1 MTAIIIF
8 GHTGVRWP
16 GGSEIIQYE
25 QHFGAVVVLE
35 FGTCAIKYQPNYSNV
50 FSSVG
55 IQNPE
60 DDGFFAKLQTRF
72 AMTAAHLHLYCECN
86 TSEDKHVGKRYRI
99 HTYTLFLWFN
109 VNVACN
115 RINKYI
121 DKGDREIELR
131 CCTFRSGIQCE
142 THNDECASTTEW
154 LTLKVYTTNMMD
166 DQCHCDKMRQC
177 SRLTRLFR
185 PTVLAMLPEG
195 FPNTWYQVTLN
206 QGLGTARREIWSMRF
221 DRRDLLSLAASLSV
235 GLCYFVTKHWATS
248 DVLAASLAL
257 RGVEL
262 LPLCSIPAACL
273 LFACLC
279 LHDITSCQELSGLEG
294 NIPIALVFPKELFGD
309 GVDVSPF
316 VIVPLD
322 TVVIPG
328 IFIAFLLKF
337 DISIERNSRVYF
349 YTGLTS
355 YAAGLCLTAVLEHYA
370 LPIFPYLAPVYLGLP
385 LLVAAYRAELTE
397 MFCFVSAVERSPHT
411 PQASELPL
419 MPGYPAALGAF
430 MSCKPRLYHIAD
442 PSSV

>member
-1 MTAIIIF
+1 MASRVALSVLSLLPVVC
-8 GHTGVRWP
+8 GARRAARRDQVKQAACAVEEPAHGWLAARAPLCSGVALLALHFLYRMCP
-16 GGSEIIQYE
+16 HDVLSEML
-25 QHFGAVVVLE
+25 AVYSLVL
-35 FGTCAIKYQPNYSNV
+35 GTVALLYS
-50 FSSVG
+50 
-55 IQNPE
+55 I
-60 DDGFFAKLQTRF
+60 
-72 AMTAAHLHLYCECN
+72 
-86 TSEDKHVGKRYRI
+86 
-99 HTYTLFLWFN
+99 
-109 VNVACN
+109 
-115 RINKYI
+115 
-121 DKGDREIELR
+121 
-131 CCTFRSGIQCE
+131 
-142 THNDECASTTEW
+142 
-154 LTLKVYTTNMMD
+154 
-166 DQCHCDKMRQC
+166 
-177 SRLTRLFR
+177 R
-185 PTVLAMLPEG
+185 PTALAMLPEG

-235 GLCYFVTKHWATS
+235 GLCYFVTKHWAAG
-248 DVLAASLAL
+248 DVLAVSLAL

-279 LHDITSCQELSGLEG
+279 LHDITWLKGIVKRGETEQPLHKIMLKCQELSGLEG
-294 NIPIALVFPKELFGD
+294 NIPIALVFPKALFGD

-316 VIVPLD
+316 VVVPLD

-355 YAAGLCLTAVLEHYA
+355 YAAGLCLTAVLEQYA
-370 LPIFPYLAPVYLGLP
+370 LPMFPYLAPVYLGLP

>member
-1 MTAIIIF
+1 MTRVWARPPRRWSADESSRSVPCDISLIHLWIRLVPA
-8 GHTGVRWP
+8 GAMASRVALSVLSLLPVVCGARRAARRGQVKQAACAVEEPAHGWLAARAPLCSGVALLALHFLYRMCP
-16 GGSEIIQYE
+16 HDVLSEVL
-25 QHFGAVVVLE
+25 AVYSLVL
-35 FGTCAIKYQPNYSNV
+35 GTVAFLYS
-50 FSSVG
+50 
-55 IQNPE
+55 I
-60 DDGFFAKLQTRF
+60 
-72 AMTAAHLHLYCECN
+72 
-86 TSEDKHVGKRYRI
+86 
-99 HTYTLFLWFN
+99 
-109 VNVACN
+109 
-115 RINKYI
+115 
-121 DKGDREIELR
+121 
-131 CCTFRSGIQCE
+131 
-142 THNDECASTTEW
+142 
-154 LTLKVYTTNMMD
+154 
-166 DQCHCDKMRQC
+166 
-177 SRLTRLFR
+177 R
-185 PTVLAMLPEG
+185 PTALAMLPEG

-235 GLCYFVTKHWATS
+235 GLCYFVTKHWAAG
-248 DVLAASLAL
+248 DVLTVSLAL

-279 LHDITSCQELSGLEG
+279 LHDITWLKGIVKRGETEQPLHTIMLKCQELSGLEG
-294 NIPIALVFPKELFGD
+294 NIPIALVFPKALFGD

-316 VIVPLD
+316 VVVPLD

-337 DISIERNSRVYF
+337 DIRLAQSPTFSLGDRRTRSE
-349 YTGLTS
+349 THGLAQRPADS
-355 YAAGLCLTAVLEHYA
+355 HRH
-370 LPIFPYLAPVYLGLP
+370 PMPMFPYLAPVYLGLP

>member
-1 MTAIIIF
+1 MTRVWARPPRRWSADESSRSVPCDISLIHLWIRLVPA
-8 GHTGVRWP
+8 GAMASRVALSVLSLLPVVCGARRAARRDQVKQAACAVEEPAHGWLAARAPLCSGVALLALHFLYRMCP
-16 GGSEIIQYE
+16 HDVLSEVL
-25 QHFGAVVVLE
+25 AVYSLVL
-35 FGTCAIKYQPNYSNV
+35 GTVAFLYS
-50 FSSVG
+50 
-55 IQNPE
+55 I
-60 DDGFFAKLQTRF
+60 
-72 AMTAAHLHLYCECN
+72 
-86 TSEDKHVGKRYRI
+86 
-99 HTYTLFLWFN
+99 
-109 VNVACN
+109 
-115 RINKYI
+115 
-121 DKGDREIELR
+121 
-131 CCTFRSGIQCE
+131 
-142 THNDECASTTEW
+142 
-154 LTLKVYTTNMMD
+154 
-166 DQCHCDKMRQC
+166 
-177 SRLTRLFR
+177 R
-185 PTVLAMLPEG
+185 PTALAMLPEG

-235 GLCYFVTKHWATS
+235 GLCYFVTKHWAAG
-248 DVLAASLAL
+248 DVLTVSLAL

-262 LPLCSIPAACL
+262 LPLCSLPAACL

-279 LHDITSCQELSGLEG
+279 LHDITWLKGIVKRGETEQPLHTIMLKCQELSGLEG
-294 NIPIALVFPKELFGD
+294 NIPIALVFPKALFGD

-316 VIVPLD
+316 VVVPLD

-355 YAAGLCLTAVLEHYA
+355 YAAGLCLTAVLEQYA
-370 LPIFPYLAPVYLGLP
+370 LPMFPYLAPVYLGLP

>member
-1 MTAIIIF
+1 MASRVALSVLSLLPVVC
-8 GHTGVRWP
+8 GARRAARRDQVKQAACAVEEPAHGWLAARAPLCSGVALLALHFLYRMCP
-16 GGSEIIQYE
+16 HDVLSEVL
-25 QHFGAVVVLE
+25 AVYSLVL
-35 FGTCAIKYQPNYSNV
+35 GTVAFLYS
-50 FSSVG
+50 
-55 IQNPE
+55 I
-60 DDGFFAKLQTRF
+60 
-72 AMTAAHLHLYCECN
+72 
-86 TSEDKHVGKRYRI
+86 
-99 HTYTLFLWFN
+99 
-109 VNVACN
+109 
-115 RINKYI
+115 
-121 DKGDREIELR
+121 
-131 CCTFRSGIQCE
+131 
-142 THNDECASTTEW
+142 
-154 LTLKVYTTNMMD
+154 
-166 DQCHCDKMRQC
+166 
-177 SRLTRLFR
+177 R
-185 PTVLAMLPEG
+185 PTALAMLPEG

-235 GLCYFVTKHWATS
+235 GLCYFVTKHWAAG
-248 DVLAASLAL
+248 DVLTVSLAL

-262 LPLCSIPAACL
+262 LPLCSLPAACL

-279 LHDITSCQELSGLEG
+279 LHDITWCQELSGLEG
-294 NIPIALVFPKELFGD
+294 NIPIALVFPKALFGD

-316 VIVPLD
+316 VVVPLD

-355 YAAGLCLTAVLEHYA
+355 YAAGLCLTAVLEQYA
-370 LPIFPYLAPVYLGLP
+370 LPMFPYLAPVYLGLP

>member
-1 MTAIIIF
+1 MASRVALSVLSLLPVVC
-8 GHTGVRWP
+8 GARRAARRDQVKQAACAVEEPAHGWLAARAPLCSGVALLALHFLYRMCP
-16 GGSEIIQYE
+16 HDVLSEML
-25 QHFGAVVVLE
+25 AVYSLVL
-35 FGTCAIKYQPNYSNV
+35 GTVALLYS
-50 FSSVG
+50 
-55 IQNPE
+55 I
-60 DDGFFAKLQTRF
+60 
-72 AMTAAHLHLYCECN
+72 
-86 TSEDKHVGKRYRI
+86 
-99 HTYTLFLWFN
+99 
-109 VNVACN
+109 
-115 RINKYI
+115 
-121 DKGDREIELR
+121 
-131 CCTFRSGIQCE
+131 
-142 THNDECASTTEW
+142 
-154 LTLKVYTTNMMD
+154 
-166 DQCHCDKMRQC
+166 
-177 SRLTRLFR
+177 R
-185 PTVLAMLPEG
+185 PTALAMLPEG

-206 QGLGTARREIWSMRF
+206 QGLGTARRGE
-221 DRRDLLSLAASLSV
+221 LL
-235 GLCYFVTKHWATS
+235 HWAAG
-248 DVLAASLAL
+248 DVLAVSLAL

-279 LHDITSCQELSGLEG
+279 LHDITWLKGIVKRGETEQPLHKIMLKCQELSGLEG
-294 NIPIALVFPKELFGD
+294 NIPIALVFPKALFGD

-316 VIVPLD
+316 VVVPLD

-355 YAAGLCLTAVLEHYA
+355 YAAGLCLTAVLEQYA
-370 LPIFPYLAPVYLGLP
+370 LPMFPYLAPVYLGLP

>member
-1 MTAIIIF
+1 MAGRVALSAF
-8 GHTGVRWP
+8 SLLPVVCGARRAARRDQVKQAACAVEEPSRGWLAARAPLCSGVALLALHFLYRMCP
-16 GGSEIIQYE
+16 HDVLSEVL
-25 QHFGAVVVLE
+25 AVYSLVL
-35 FGTCAIKYQPNYSNV
+35 GT
-50 FSSVG
+50 
-55 IQNPE
+55 
-60 DDGFFAKLQTRF
+60 
-72 AMTAAHLHLYCECN
+72 
-86 TSEDKHVGKRYRI
+86 
-99 HTYTLFLWFN
+99 
-109 VNVACN
+109 VA
-115 RINKYI
+115 
-121 DKGDREIELR
+121 L
-131 CCTFRSGIQCE
+131 
-142 THNDECASTTEW
+142 
-154 LTLKVYTTNMMD
+154 L
-166 DQCHCDKMRQC
+166 C
-177 SRLTRLFR
+177 SIR

-322 TVVIPG
+322 TVVIPAECSINNKIMPTAVSHYSG